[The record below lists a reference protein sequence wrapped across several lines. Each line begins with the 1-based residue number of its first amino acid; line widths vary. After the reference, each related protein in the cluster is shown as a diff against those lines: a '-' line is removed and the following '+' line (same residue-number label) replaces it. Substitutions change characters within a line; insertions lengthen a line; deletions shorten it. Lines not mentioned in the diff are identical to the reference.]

1 MVLGDANMHAMVDS
15 RNCLDQRTRPVPYG
29 DAISTLLQL
38 PSRLH

>member
-15 RNCLDQRTRPVPYG
+15 RNCLDQRPRPVPYG
-29 DAISTLLQL
+29 DAISALLQF